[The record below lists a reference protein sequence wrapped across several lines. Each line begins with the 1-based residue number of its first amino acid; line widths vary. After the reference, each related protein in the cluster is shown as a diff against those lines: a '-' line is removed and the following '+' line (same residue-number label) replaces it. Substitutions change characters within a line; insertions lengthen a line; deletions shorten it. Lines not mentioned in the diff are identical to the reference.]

1 MKPLTLAD
9 IMPIEDYVKTR
20 DPFRRRVIDVK
31 KIRRVD
37 VGPRVSVVFENR
49 DTMKFQV
56 QEMCR
61 IEHITQPELIQQELD
76 VYNDLLPVGHAIGA
90 TLLIALNTGDNMPEI
105 LRQLSGVEEHVYL
118 EGQNLRIHAQAEA
131 GRSTEEKTSSVHYL
145 TFGFTHDQVQ
155 ELAESPEIA
164 LAIHHP
170 QYEYQVKLSQPTKA
184 SLLADLIQ
192 DR

>member
-9 IMPIEDYVKTR
+9 IAPIDDYVKTR
-20 DPFRRRVIDVK
+20 NPFRQRVIDIK

-37 VGPRVSVVFENR
+37 IGSRISVVFENR
-49 DTMKFQV
+49 DTIKFQV

-61 IEHITQPELIQQELD
+61 IEHITRPDLVQQELD
-76 VYNDLLPVGHAIGA
+76 VYNDLLPIGQAIGA
-90 TLLIALNTGDNMPEI
+90 TLLIALNSDDNMAEI

-118 EGQNLRIHAQAEA
+118 EGHNLKVHAQAET

-145 TFGFTHDQVQ
+145 TFAFTHDQI
-155 ELAESPEIA
+155 EGLAESPDVA

-170 QYEYQVKLSQPTKA
+170 NYEYRVSLSSPTKA
-184 SLLADLIQ
+184 SLVADLIQ

>member
-1 MKPLTLAD
+1 MKPLTLED
-9 IMPIEDYVKTR
+9 IVPIEDYVKDR
-20 DPFRRRVIDVK
+20 NPFRQRVIDIK

-37 VGPRVSVVFENR
+37 LGPRISVVFENR

-61 IEHITQPELIQQELD
+61 IEHITQPGLIQEELD
-76 VYNDLLPVGHAIGA
+76 VYNDLLPIGQAIGA
-90 TLLIALNTGDNMPEI
+90 TLLIALNSDDNMPEI
-105 LRQLSGVEEHVYL
+105 LRSLSGVEEYVYL
-118 EGQNLRIHAQAEA
+118 EGGSLKVHAQAET

-145 TFGFTHDQVQ
+145 TLTFTHDQVQ
-155 ELAESPEIA
+155 ELAESPDVA

-170 QYEYQVKLSQPTKA
+170 NYEYRVILSNPTKA